1 MKGRLLTIFLCFT
14 IKMFYRESEMDSR
27 ISMSAYY
34 RRYGQRK
41 LNDLSNPPLK
51 KPKYSPTKNGIVI
64 SDSSSNTM
72 TSPLPQTP
80 TLAVKQS
87 PTILHRQRCSKNK
100 RKRSSTPPPLE
111 KSTSSSKE
119 ISEGSS
125 TKGGLVKKSSCW
137 VKSRLL
143 GKGAYGS
150 VYLAT
155 YKNEERA
162 IKTAEISRSLS
173 LIDEGRIL
181 RGLQSPYVIS
191 YFGDEMVREGNGHRY
206 NLILEYCSGQSLGD
220 LIRNNH
226 GGLMEFDV
234 KLFARDVLCGLIHI
248 HEKNII
254 HCDIKPDNL
263 LLSPLDHRY
272 RSNGYIAKI
281 GDFGLALEKGSV
293 EYRNGSGHKRGTR
306 RYMAPELI
314 SHGIVDFNV
323 DTWSFGCS
331 VLEMLTGKQVWGE
344 YGHLTK
350 EDWINLIG
358 HTDLIPHIPSGLP
371 AEAQDFLRKC
381 LVKDPDS
388 RWGVRELVSHPYL
401 SYD

>member
-1 MKGRLLTIFLCFT
+1 
-14 IKMFYRESEMDSR
+14 MDSR

-111 KSTSSSKE
+111 KISSSSKE

-125 TKGGLVKKSSCW
+125 TQGGLVKKSSCW

-162 IKTAEISRSLS
+162 IKTVEISRSLS

-226 GGLMEFDV
+226 GGLMEFDI
-234 KLFARDVLCGLIHI
+234 KLFARDVL
-248 HEKNII
+248 
-254 HCDIKPDNL
+254 
-263 LLSPLDHRY
+263 
-272 RSNGYIAKI
+272 SNEYIAKI

-350 EDWINLIG
+350 EDWIDLIG

-371 AEAQDFLRKC
+371 AKAQDFLRKC
-381 LVKDPDS
+381 LVKDPNS
-388 RWGVRELVSHPYL
+388 RWGVRKLVSHPYL
-401 SYD
+401 SYY